1 MSWRNRLQPAS
12 FRGVPFYTE
21 SADAGL
27 GRRTETHE
35 YPGRDTP
42 YTEDLGRRARTI
54 SVDAYV
60 LGADYMAARDAL
72 IAAVESPGPATLVH
86 PYWGALSVICTDCR
100 VAESSRE
107 GGMARFSLSF
117 AESGEDIYPAA
128 RTDTTAALTARADAA
143 RAAAQDA
150 FAVEFA
156 LDGQPG
162 WVADSAVSDFEAALG
177 AVDDLTASLTPDFT
191 ALAELQLDAARVA
204 GTIADLVRVPVT
216 AAAQLSARIRA
227 LAQIPQRPADAFAAL
242 VALFGRD
249 TPVRVATTPS
259 NQRAA
264 LNRAATDALV
274 RRLAIAEAAALLPA
288 AEFTHYEEASTA
300 RDALLMALDAEQ
312 LRTVDDA
319 LYVRQAAL
327 AAGVTR
333 VISARADSLARL
345 GTVRFQAT
353 LPALVVAHRVYG
365 DAARAPELV
374 ARNRVRHPGF
384 VPGGA
389 DLEVAL

>member
-1 MSWRNRLQPAS
+1 
-12 FRGVPFYTE
+12 
-21 SADAGL
+21 
-27 GRRTETHE
+27 
-35 YPGRDTP
+35 
-42 YTEDLGRRARTI
+42 
-54 SVDAYV
+54 
-60 LGADYMAARDAL
+60 
-72 IAAVESPGPATLVH
+72 
-86 PYWGALSVICTDCR
+86 
-100 VAESSRE
+100 
-107 GGMARFSLSF
+107 MARFSLSF